1 MAAKIIQHPFSQN
14 LLWLYC
20 ANFIFIAPFWFY
32 RILYLMLLARRN
44 MPERSKKLGK
54 SILLF
59 LFFAITLTIAC
70 SLLDLPAAK
79 GVLLKTMPA
88 VLGNVFYVFFW
99 ACVFLA
105 PTLIIL
111 SSLLQHTADKKIS
124 DLMGRLGLFFAVNIL
139 AMPITLGFELAL
151 IEFVFQPGQ

>member
-70 SLLDLPAAK
+70 FLLDLPAAK
-79 GVLLKTMPA
+79 GVLLKAMPA
-88 VLGNVFYVFFW
+88 VLGNVFYVLFW
-99 ACVFLA
+99 ACVFLG

-111 SSLLQHTADKKIS
+111 SSLLQHGADKKIS

-151 IEFVFQPGQ
+151 IEFVFQLGQ